1 MSARAFGLAG
11 FLAALLV
18 AKCAGA
24 CQPRVMPEPTAV
36 TTARL
41 FTACLHA
48 ARSERRAC
56 QASYVAYAG
65 TVRK

>member
-1 MSARAFGLAG
+1 MSARTAALAG
-11 FLAALLV
+11 FLLALFL
-18 AKCAGA
+18 ATLGNA
-24 CQPRVMPEPTAV
+24 CQPRVLREPTAV

-48 ARSERRAC
+48 ARPERRAC